1 MKRVAVLL
9 CALVGSWALIG
20 QEPSPKYTRDEMEK
34 FLQDAKIV
42 SIRELSVGVTNSRK
56 AKLSDGTLN
65 HDAHVQS
72 VDIFKASFATAK
84 GNELNF
90 KDTYKFNIAAYR
102 LDKIMDLGMIP
113 PSVERKVDGK
123 NCAVTWWVNDTW
135 MTEEERVKQNLQ
147 PPNPAAWNQQMY
159 VVRVFDQLIF
169 NTDRNLGNLVID
181 KQWNAW
187 MIDHTRAFRM
197 TEKLPTLR
205 NLPQCERKLL
215 AAMRKLDEG
224 TLNEELKPYVNKAE
238 IKAMLTR
245 RDMIVKY
252 FDEQI
257 AAKGEAAVL
266 YDLPP
271 R

>member
-1 MKRVAVLL
+1 MKRAAMLL
-9 CALVGSWALIG
+9 CALGGSWALVG
-20 QEPSPKYTRDEMEK
+20 QEASHKYTRAEMEK
-34 FLQDAKIV
+34 YLQEAKVV
-42 SIRELSVGVTNSRK
+42 SIRDLNVGVTNSRK

-65 HDAHVQS
+65 HDAHVQT
-72 VDIFKASFATAK
+72 VDIFKSSFATSR

-102 LDKIMDLGMIP
+102 VDKIMDLGMVP
-113 PSVERKVDGK
+113 PSVERKMEGK
-123 NCAVTWWVNDTW
+123 NSAITWWVDDTW

-181 KQWNAW
+181 KKWNAW
-187 MIDHTRAFRM
+187 MIDHTRAFRV
-197 TEKLPTLR
+197 TEKLPTLTSI
-205 NLPQCERKLL
+205 PQCERKLL

-224 TLNEELKPYVNKAE
+224 TLIEELKPYVNKGE
-238 IKAMLTR
+238 IKSMLTR

-257 AAKGEAAVL
+257 AAKGEGAVL

>member
-1 MKRVAVLL
+1 MKRAAVLL
-9 CALVGSWALIG
+9 CVLAGSRALIG
-20 QEPSPKYTRDEMEK
+20 QEASHKYTRAEMEK
-34 FLQDAKIV
+34 YLQEAKIV
-42 SIRELSVGVTNSRK
+42 SIRDLNVGVTNSRK

-65 HDAHVQS
+65 HDAHVQTID
-72 VDIFKASFATAK
+72 VFKSSFATAR

-113 PSVERKVDGK
+113 PSVDRKVEGK
-123 NCAVTWWVNDTW
+123 NSALTWWVDDTM
-135 MTEEERVKQNLQ
+135 MTEEERIKQSLQ

-181 KQWNAW
+181 KKWDAW
-187 MIDHTRAFRM
+187 MIDHTRAYSM
-197 TEKLPTLR
+197 TEKLPTLTS
-205 NLPQCERKLL
+205 LPQCERKLL
-215 AAMRKLDEG
+215 AGMRKLDES
-224 TLNEELKPYVNKAE
+224 TLNDEMKPYLNKAE
-238 IKAMLTR
+238 IKALLTR

-252 FDEQI
+252 FDEQV
-257 AAKGEAAVL
+257 AAKGEKAVL

>member
-1 MKRVAVLL
+1 MKRVAMLV
-9 CALVGSWALIG
+9 CALAGSWALPG
-20 QEPSPKYTRDEMEK
+20 QEASQKYTRAEMEK

-42 SIRELSVGVTNSRK
+42 SIRDLSVGVTNSRK

-65 HDAHVQS
+65 HDAHVQT
-72 VDIFKASFATAK
+72 VDIYKASFATAK

-113 PSVERKVDGK
+113 PSVERKVEGK
-123 NCAVTWWVNDTW
+123 NSAVTWWVNDTW
-135 MTEEERVKQNLQ
+135 MVEEERVKQGLQ

-197 TEKLPTLR
+197 TDKLPTLKTI
-205 NLPQCERKLL
+205 PQCERKLL
-215 AAMRKLDEG
+215 AGMRKLDQS
-224 TLNEELKPYVNKAE
+224 TLNEELKPYVNKDE
-238 IKAMLTR
+238 IKALLSR
-245 RDMIVKY
+245 RDQIVKY